1 MTLVVSSPYGD
12 DETRTKEVSKII
24 EEFIESQ
31 WAVTGIASS
40 DVAFGRYGSELLQT
54 GKDITLRAYSIF
66 EDVKRMTINGSR
78 NEYLE
83 TIVVDIYV
91 LNNEDLSA
99 RDPRATKIR
108 KWLDGLFAMHQGD
121 MPKGIYEIDYR
132 GARPESDP
140 FNPNITRVK
149 AVLDVRY
156 ILDVIEV

>member
-1 MTLVVSSPYGD
+1 MTIIVSNPYPD

-31 WAVTGIASS
+31 WAVTSIPAS
-40 DVAFGRYGSELLQT
+40 DVAFGRYGNELLQT

-78 NEYLE
+78 SEYLE

-99 RDPRATKIR
+99 RDPRAIKIR
-108 KWLDGLFAMHQGD
+108 KWLDGLFVMRQGD
-121 MPKGIYEIDYR
+121 MPKGIYEVDYR

-140 FNPNITRVK
+140 FNPNITRIK
-149 AVLDVRY
+149 ATMDVRY
-156 ILDVIEV
+156 ILDVVEV